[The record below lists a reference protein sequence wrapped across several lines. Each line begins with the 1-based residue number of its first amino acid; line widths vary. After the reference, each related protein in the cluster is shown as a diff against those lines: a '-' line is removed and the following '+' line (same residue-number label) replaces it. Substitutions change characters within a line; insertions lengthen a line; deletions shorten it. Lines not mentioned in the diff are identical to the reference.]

1 MRFFFPKEDE
11 RGGTDGPRHHS
22 AATAAEPVSGFHT
35 QLLNQTDWYDNSQ
48 HPAAAMGTASV
59 GSSASK
65 AIG

>member
-11 RGGTDGPRHHS
+11 RRGTDGPRPYS
-22 AATAAEPVSGFHT
+22 AAEPVSGFHT
-35 QLLNQTDWYDNSQ
+35 QHLNQTDWYDNSQ
-48 HPAAAMGTASV
+48 HPAAAMGTASI